1 MSLANNSRILINKPS
16 VDYIRTQLDT
26 GHSAQTKRA
35 LQYLCKLYRSGHR
48 IRPEELCGVE
58 QSIVG
63 ILYTSQDEKVRRW
76 ALNALARF
84 GRPAISLAPVLGVL
98 KDFNDEPQTAAAA
111 IAAIYRMQPNG
122 ATKIISDLGMFDPQ
136 VRVLA
141 AMQHVD
147 AAKLD
152 QRGLPINIEI
162 APPDV
167 LKLGLIV
174 VGLDRAPANLF
185 HPRHSNGEIVR
196 VLGSHHDC
204 VISQYTVWAIAE
216 NDNLGLSD
224 LGIPISSIET
234 QPANVRAW
242 IYQLIAMSPATAEA
256 NWEYIELGAGDPETE
271 ARLGLAA
278 GLRETYYDG
287 IEALILDWFSGET
300 DQELARAL
308 LDHMIRQSSKCPSY
322 EDAAIQSYEKE
333 GPGSAARKRME
344 AYAAGLPLYARFQRI
359 SYDGSNDLF
368 RSMTI
373 MNTTINGG
381 IQAGAVSVNGDATNM
396 GTTNVHYQP
405 QIIEAIQTELTKAIR
420 EIHTSTADPD
430 LKEQALEHVR
440 AAQADPTPD
449 KLTKAIGFLGKIGA
463 VTAKVAGV
471 ETSITTLGTLAE
483 SIAKLVGFS

>member
-1 MSLANNSRILINKPS
+1 LANNSRILINKPS

>member
-1 MSLANNSRILINKPS
+1 
-16 VDYIRTQLDT
+16 
-26 GHSAQTKRA
+26 
-35 LQYLCKLYRSGHR
+35 
-48 IRPEELCGVE
+48 LCGVE

-84 GRPAISLAPVLGVL
+84 GRPAISLTPVLGVL

-111 IAAIYRMQPNG
+111 IAAIYRMQPND
-122 ATKIISDLGMFDPQ
+122 ATDIISGLGMFDPQ
-136 VRVLA
+136 IRVLA

-162 APPDV
+162 ATPDA

-185 HPRHSNGEIVR
+185 HPRHSNAEIVR

-204 VISQYTVWAIAE
+204 IISQYTVWAIAE

-224 LGIPISSIET
+224 LGIPISPIET
-234 QPANVRAW
+234 QPTNVRSW
-242 IYQLIAMSPATAEA
+242 IFQLIAMSPATAEA
-256 NWEYIELGAGDPETE
+256 NREYIELGAVDPDTE
-271 ARLGLAA
+271 AKLGLAV

-287 IEALILDWFSGET
+287 IDALILDWFSGET
-300 DQELARAL
+300 DQEVEQAL
-308 LDHMIRQSSKCPSY
+308 LDHMIRQSSKCRSY
-322 EDAAIQSYEKE
+322 EEAAVQTYEAE

-344 AYAAGLPLYARFQRI
+344 AYAAGLPIFARFRRI
-359 SYDGSNDLF
+359 SFDGSNDLF
-368 RSMTI
+368 RSMTN
-373 MNTTINGG
+373 MNMTINGG
-381 IQAGAVSVNGDATNM
+381 IQAGAVSLTGDATNM

-405 QIIEAIQTELTKAIR
+405 QTIEAIQTELTKAIR

-449 KLTKAIGFLGKIGA
+449 KLTKAISFLGKVEA
-463 VTAKVAGV
+463 VTSKVAGV
-471 ETSITTLGTLAE
+471 GKSITTLGALAA
-483 SIAKLVGFS
+483 SIAKLAGLS